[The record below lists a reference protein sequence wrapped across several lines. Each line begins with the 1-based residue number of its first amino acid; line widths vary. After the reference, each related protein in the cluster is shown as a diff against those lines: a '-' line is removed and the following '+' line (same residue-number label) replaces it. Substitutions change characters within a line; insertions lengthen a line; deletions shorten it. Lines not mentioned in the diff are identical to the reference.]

1 MVWQQASS
9 LALLASYQPSRENLV
24 VNGDFS
30 LDVRL
35 GDDPDSFNANLQG
48 DIAAGRTVDIHVN
61 GGGESDLITVDGQS
75 PGFDDPGS
83 AIQSF
88 DLGDDGEVGDN
99 LASSADAARRYDSHE
114 SRL

>member
-1 MVWQQASS
+1 M
-9 LALLASYQPSRENLV
+9 
-24 VNGDFS
+24 
-30 LDVRL
+30 
-35 GDDPDSFNANLQG
+35 
-48 DIAAGRTVDIHVN
+48 
-61 GGGESDLITVDGQS
+61 DGQS